1 MKHRTIEKEEVT
13 TMSKLM
19 TSKKAAEYLCICER
33 KLWEL
38 SKTGRIQT
46 VRIDRS
52 VRFDI
57 DDLDAFIA
65 EAKE

>member
-1 MKHRTIEKEEVT
+1 MTDKMFNRLIKCKE
-13 TMSKLM
+13 
-19 TSKKAAEYLCICER
+19 AAAYLGICER

-38 SKTGRIQT
+38 EKAGRIPS

-57 DDLDAFIA
+57 ADLDEFIRR
-65 EAKE
+65 AKGGE